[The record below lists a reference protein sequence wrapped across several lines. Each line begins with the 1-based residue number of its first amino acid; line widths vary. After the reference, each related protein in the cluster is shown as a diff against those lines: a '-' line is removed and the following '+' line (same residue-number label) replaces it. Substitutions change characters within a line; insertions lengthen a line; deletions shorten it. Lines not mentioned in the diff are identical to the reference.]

1 MFILLDAYYIRWT
14 ALWFD
19 FSVNSYPKGLIV
31 AFTLKSK
38 STSNSAVNGCGSG
51 PASESV
57 DVPKADVNPGSVKAE
72 TEQTDE
78 KTENVKVKEESTGEN
93 ILIKSEEMVEVEPTL
108 ESDQAEQGKESLDIP
123 VQKEEAKAGTEGNS
137 AATMYKDNK
146 DVVLREDLK
155 KVFQKFGF
163 VKVRLCD
170 LSSFLRGTNME
181 FFLFIILLLS
191 EILKFCCIN
200 NKVNGLVWRTVIYSQ
215 LNCSV
220 TSN

>member
-1 MFILLDAYYIRWT
+1 M
-14 ALWFD
+14 
-19 FSVNSYPKGLIV
+19 
-31 AFTLKSK
+31 
-38 STSNSAVNGCGSG
+38 
-51 PASESV
+51 
-57 DVPKADVNPGSVKAE
+57 PKADVNPGSVKAE

-200 NKVNGLVWRTVIYSQ
+200 NKVNGLV
-215 LNCSV
+215 
-220 TSN
+220 